1 MTHTQVDTI
10 LEILGINH
18 LYRCN
23 KPLIWSQD
31 TSYKKESCSLHDCA
45 KPYDAEVDYSE
56 YFVNTK
62 EDGPYA
68 SLLTDETFKK
78 AFSPDSAK
86 GKLNLLNLL
95 NDMLEGQIPHR
106 ILDVYSQQPEINE
119 SGSKE
124 SRTSIFDLLCQDEVG
139 DYIEIEVQ
147 IRKNPNFMKRLA
159 FYSSQ
164 LIVKQGIPGRKW
176 DYDVKP
182 TYVIAVTRHKVFDND
197 CIIHRAGILDYA
209 TSKQLIDSVNF
220 TVVELPKVKRIIRE
234 NDSEAVKWMYA
245 FRYLNRLR
253 SLPPALNREKFEGLL
268 DVARLARFNKEELE
282 RYRNNMKMEWDD
294 YAEEVAFIEDH
305 PDFVKSIEDKAVNA
319 RDNEIVRMINDGMS
333 LEKIKAYLEESK
345 L

>member
-18 LYRCN
+18 LYCCN
-23 KPLIWSQD
+23 KPLVWSQD
-31 TSYKKESCSLHDCA
+31 STYKKESCNLRDCA
-45 KPYDAEVDYSE
+45 KPYDAEADFSE
-56 YFVNTK
+56 YFVDTK

-86 GKLNLLNLL
+86 GKFNLLNLL

-124 SRTSIFDLLCQDEVG
+124 SRTSIFDLLCRDEVG

-147 IRKNPNFMKRLA
+147 IRKSPNFMKRLA

-164 LIVKQGIPGRKW
+164 LIVKQGVPGSKW
-176 DYDVKP
+176 DYNVKP
-182 TYVIAVTRHKVFDND
+182 AYVIAVTRHKVFDDD

-245 FRYLNRLR
+245 FRYLNR
-253 SLPPALNREKFEGLL
+253 EKFEGLL

-305 PDFVKSIEDKAVNA
+305 PNLVKSIEDKAVNA

-333 LEKIKAYLEESK
+333 LEKLKAYLEGAK

>member
-1 MTHTQVDTI
+1 M
-10 LEILGINH
+10 
-18 LYRCN
+18 
-23 KPLIWSQD
+23 
-31 TSYKKESCSLHDCA
+31 
-45 KPYDAEVDYSE
+45 
-56 YFVNTK
+56 
-62 EDGPYA
+62 
-68 SLLTDETFKK
+68 
-78 AFSPDSAK
+78 
-86 GKLNLLNLL
+86 
-95 NDMLEGQIPHR
+95 
-106 ILDVYSQQPEINE
+106 
-119 SGSKE
+119 
-124 SRTSIFDLLCQDEVG
+124 FDD
-139 DYIEIEVQ
+139 
-147 IRKNPNFMKRLA
+147 
-159 FYSSQ
+159 
-164 LIVKQGIPGRKW
+164 
-176 DYDVKP
+176 
-182 TYVIAVTRHKVFDND
+182 D

-305 PDFVKSIEDKAVNA
+305 PNLVKSIKDD

-333 LEKIKAYLEESK
+333 LEKLKAYLEGAK